1 MKRIYIICSTIVFLI
16 LLIISQTAEAQTY
29 FKVDIAGKGKPM
41 ILIHGLY
48 CSAEVWKETVD
59 HYKDKYECHVLTL
72 AGFGGNAPALK
83 DNFLEAVKDD
93 LIDYV
98 KNKKLSKPVIIGH
111 SMGGFISLWAAAS
124 APDLFGKVIS
134 VDGPAFLA
142 ALQMPTATSESAK
155 GMATQIK
162 NGMANQTPEQVLTNQ
177 KAYLPTM
184 IASKERIDQVAAIAV
199 KGDVKTQAEV
209 MYELFT
215 VDLREVIANINAP
228 VLMLGAW
235 IAYKEYG
242 ATHDSV
248 LKAYESQLAKVKNA
262 KVEITDTAKHFI
274 FYDDSVW
281 FFEKTDAFLK

>member
-1 MKRIYIICSTIVFLI
+1 MKRIVIISSIIVSLI
-16 LLIISQTAEAQTY
+16 LLITSKTSEAQTY
-29 FKVDIAGKGKPM
+29 FKVDVMGKGKPM

-48 CSAEVWKETVD
+48 CSADVWKETVD

-72 AGFGGNAPALK
+72 AGFGGNPPLLK
-83 DNFLEAVKDD
+83 DYFLEAVKND
-93 LIDYV
+93 LVDYV
-98 KNKKLSKPVIIGH
+98 KLKKLKKPVIMGH

-124 APDLFGKVIS
+124 SPDLFEKVIS

-142 ALQMPTATSESAK
+142 ALQMPGATAESSK

-162 NGMANQTPEQVLTNQ
+162 NGMSNQTSDQVLANQ

-184 IASKERIDQVAAIAV
+184 ISTQERIDQVAAIAV
-199 KGDVKTQAEV
+199 KGDAKTQGEV

-215 VDLREVIANINAP
+215 TDLREPIASINSP

-235 IAYKEYG
+235 IAYKDYG

-274 FYDDSVW
+274 FYDDAAW
-281 FFEKTDAFLK
+281 FFEKVDSFLK